1 MTVTD
6 IPTGIVYEH
15 PERLP
20 ASGADWPVD
29 PGRSLLLVHDMQDHF
44 VNKYQR
50 DTEPIRSVIAGTRRL
65 VDAARAAGVPVV
77 FSAQP
82 GDQDP
87 AERGLLTEFW
97 GRGPRT
103 HATGLVPE
111 LGQVEEAEHMQKHRY
126 SAFQRTDLR
135 ERLARE
141 GRDTLVITGIYT
153 NIGVKATALEAFM
166 EDIRAVVVGDAVADF
181 DAAEHRAGLE
191 WVAARC
197 GAVGSLEEVLRQWEG
212 GSGQTAGES
221 AGEPGRVSAALAEA
235 REVLGLGV
243 EQVSDAELFDADLL
257 DAGLDS
263 VRAMELADRLSMAG
277 VEVPFETLISA
288 RTIRGW
294 KIG

>member
-1 MTVTD
+1 MTTVTD

-15 PERLP
+15 PGRLP
-20 ASGADWPVD
+20 ASGADWPAD

-50 DTEPIRSVIAGTRRL
+50 DTEPIRSVIGGIRRL

-103 HATGLVPE
+103 HATGFVPE

-135 ERLARE
+135 ERLAQE

-181 DAAEHRAGLE
+181 DAAEHQAGLE

-212 GSGQTAGES
+212 GSAEV
-221 AGEPGRVSAALAEA
+221 AGEPGRISAALAET
-235 REVLGLGV
+235 RDVLGLGV
-243 EQVSDAELFDADLL
+243 EQVPDADLLDADLL

-294 KIG
+294 QVG